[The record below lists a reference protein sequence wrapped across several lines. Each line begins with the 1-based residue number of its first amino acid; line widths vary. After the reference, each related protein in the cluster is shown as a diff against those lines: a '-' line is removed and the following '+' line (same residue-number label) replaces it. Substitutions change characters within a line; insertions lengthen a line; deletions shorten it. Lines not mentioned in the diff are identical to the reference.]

1 MSLTKS
7 HAIIAASIFIAFP
20 ATGSE
25 LIYQPQSSSF
35 GGNPL
40 NYNNLM
46 SHANAINHYNS
57 GSGYNGYTAPSD
69 LEQLTRSVESSLA
82 YDIFRDPSAY
92 ANAGGP
98 IETSQFEI
106 ILTQDQDISGR
117 FEIQVTSKETGET
130 TVFTVFDTTDN

>member
-1 MSLTKS
+1 MKTYTLFATS
-7 HAIIAASIFIAFP
+7 IILSFP
-20 ATGSE
+20 ASGSE

-46 SHANAINHYNS
+46 SHANAINHYS
-57 GSGYNGYTAPSD
+57 SKSGYTGYSAPSD

-92 ANAGGP
+92 INAGGP

-106 ILTQDQDISGR
+106 LLNQDDDVSGR
-117 FEIQVTSKETGET
+117 FQIQVTSKETGET